1 MIIIAYKFNTG
12 QVEDLKETI
21 EKHGKGETR
30 ETRDLTKMT
39 FCHNFKHFTISSWF
53 ISYQIPSLSVQW
65 FLLFKFY
72 QRKVALILFL
82 LRYLYDAPS
91 ILLFLSSAQEAF
103 LISKDWNHLKPLGF
117 YIHSSLSTRCCHWH
131 PYDSLL

>member
-39 FCHNFKHFTISSWF
+39 FCHNFKHFTISS
-53 ISYQIPSLSVQW
+53 
-65 FLLFKFY
+65 
-72 QRKVALILFL
+72 
-82 LRYLYDAPS
+82 
-91 ILLFLSSAQEAF
+91 
-103 LISKDWNHLKPLGF
+103 
-117 YIHSSLSTRCCHWH
+117 
-131 PYDSLL
+131 